1 MNSRIPTVRTLC
13 SSLLLVLPLIT
24 QAAPSMDFPHAGAGG
39 PPFQEGNALPF
50 ASDRLPPYVHD
61 LDLSNSQR
69 ARIAEIL
76 KTQGASLRD
85 KAEAGRKAQN
95 ELRKLAFSSDYS
107 EDKAKALADVSIP
120 IMAEL
125 AVLHARLDHAIFTVL
140 TPEQQQQAKEH
151 MANFKGHFPRH

>member
-1 MNSRIPTVRTLC
+1 MNVRISTIRALF
-13 SSLLLVLPLIT
+13 SSLLLALPLVT
-24 QAAPSMDFPHAGAGG
+24 QATPSMDFPPAGAGR
-39 PPFQEGNALPF
+39 PPFQAGNALPF

-61 LDLSNSQR
+61 LDLNNSQR
-69 ARIAEIL
+69 TRIAEIL

-85 KAEAGRKAQN
+85 KAEAGRKTQD

-107 EDKAKALADVSIP
+107 EEKAKALATAAVP
-120 IMAEL
+120 LMAEL